1 MSLSALIG
9 VVVLVVV
16 GFFLF
21 RKNRKQMPE
30 SHRLEATGAKGPE
43 SPEGSGVAGSGDPKA
58 VLARYG
64 ISVEVSM
71 IPDGAAPLG
80 GRKPDTGEPCPTG
93 DGRWLLNPKGTFP
106 LATSGRRDDIF
117 ALKRLLDEACVR
129 SWHEVLPR
137 VTGLLCSSNIRCE
150 QIDEFIAKSKP
161 TYFETIEA
169 LKNLSSEWP
178 KASDKDRED
187 LLNEFRREAVERLR
201 IRPNANLV
209 VLFEGAPAD
218 VTLDDRLVERYGY
231 DAVIFYLQHAENPRK
246 ARKVA
251 ADRYERP
258 VWERLVDLGL
268 AERGADIA
276 VPALLGS
283 LTLKEMA
290 GLASDLEHPPFAR
303 KAKAIEYL
311 SNVPDIQKRLADRI
325 GIRQVFQLKWLPEDC
340 CGTDLTELQKAL
352 AYSAEVA
359 ELLVHTYVMAH
370 FAFQHNSGNA
380 ALQGSIDGWK
390 ILAVGGESSCPFCI
404 EQSKRNFP
412 ATDPPVVPLH
422 VGCRCSVSPQITGLS

>member
-30 SHRLEATGAKGPE
+30 SHRLEVTGAKGPE
-43 SPEGSGVAGSGDPKA
+43 SPEGSGVAGSGDPQA

-201 IRPNANLV
+201 IRPN
-209 VLFEGAPAD
+209 
-218 VTLDDRLVERYGY
+218 
-231 DAVIFYLQHAENPRK
+231 
-246 ARKVA
+246 
-251 ADRYERP
+251 
-258 VWERLVDLGL
+258 
-268 AERGADIA
+268 
-276 VPALLGS
+276 
-283 LTLKEMA
+283 
-290 GLASDLEHPPFAR
+290 
-303 KAKAIEYL
+303 
-311 SNVPDIQKRLADRI
+311 VPDIQKRLADRI

-390 ILAVGGESSCPFCI
+390 ILA
-404 EQSKRNFP
+404 
-412 ATDPPVVPLH
+412 
-422 VGCRCSVSPQITGLS
+422 